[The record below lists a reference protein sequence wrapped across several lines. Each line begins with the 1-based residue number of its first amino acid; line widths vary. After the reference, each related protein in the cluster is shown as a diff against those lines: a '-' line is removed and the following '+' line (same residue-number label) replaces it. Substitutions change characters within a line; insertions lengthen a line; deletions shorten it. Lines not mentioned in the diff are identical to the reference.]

1 MATRRS
7 GPYLIGDLTFRTKKA
22 AEAHIQEILHQAT
35 VGESLAVEEMAVMLA
50 LLESHPDRD
59 AKIGVGV
66 ASIHVQPDSEWRT
79 TRHFVIL
86 RTDGT
91 FTDFSFKKCLTPAS
105 PLQLFK
111 QACRHTVADQVTR
124 FRASLLDATPE
135 AVLLC
140 PVLGVPIERDEM
152 HVDHTPPWTFDSL
165 VLKFIEQE
173 QIDVQVICV
182 TGFGDNEI
190 RKDFQDSAIRER
202 WQEFHR
208 LNARL
213 RLVSKKANLSDIR
226 RSAKAGAGASG
237 HQ

>member
-7 GPYLIGDLTFRTKKA
+7 GPYLIGDRTFRTKKA
-22 AEAHIQEILHQAT
+22 AEAHIQEILHRAT
-35 VGESLAVEEMAVMLA
+35 VDEPLAVAETAVMLA
-50 LLESHPDRD
+50 LLESHPDRG

-66 ASIHVQPDSEWRT
+66 ASIHVRPDSEWGT
-79 TRHFVIL
+79 TRHFVIV

-111 QACRHTVADQVTR
+111 QACRHTVADQVTQ
-124 FRASLLDATPE
+124 FRNGVLDATSG
-135 AVLLC
+135 AVLMC
-140 PVLGVPIERDEM
+140 PILEVPIGREEI
-152 HVDHTPPWTFDSL
+152 HVDHAPPWTFDSL

-173 QIDVQVICV
+173 QIDVQAICV

-226 RSAKAGAGASG
+226 RSAKPGAVASG
-237 HQ
+237 NQ

>member
-1 MATRRS
+1 MASRRS
-7 GPYLIGDLTFRTKKA
+7 GPYLIGDLAFGTKKA
-22 AEAHIQEILHQAT
+22 AETHIQSILHRAT
-35 VGESLAVEEMAVMLA
+35 VGQPLAEQDMAVMLA
-50 LLESHPDRD
+50 LLQSHPDRD
-59 AKIGVGV
+59 AKIGIGV
-66 ASIHVQPDSEWRT
+66 ASIHVQPDSEWGT
-79 TRHFVIL
+79 TRHFVIV

-91 FTDFSFKKCLTPAS
+91 HTDFSFKKCLTPAS
-105 PLQLFK
+105 PLKLFK

-124 FRASLLDATPE
+124 FRASRLSATPE
-135 AVLLC
+135 AVFLC
-140 PVLGVPIERDEM
+140 PVLGVAIDRDEM

-173 QIDVQVICV
+173 QIDVHATGV

-190 RKDFQDSAIRER
+190 RKDFQDSAMRER

-226 RSAKAGAGASG
+226 RSAKAAADALRD
-237 HQ
+237 Q